1 MSAASVPFLFLV
13 TFRAIRHY
21 ILNYLAKK
29 EAVQNSVYLG
39 LDREIGTQ
47 MCGCTKQGLKVIP
60 WLSLSCTSKT

>member
-21 ILNYLAKK
+21 ILNYFAKK

-39 LDREIGTQ
+39 LDREIGDSNVR
-47 MCGCTKQGLKVIP
+47 LY
-60 WLSLSCTSKT
+60 KTGP